1 MCPERGCC
9 TEACE
14 GVSRERLHKSL
25 QHISSTY
32 SPLLSLEASFRLSS
46 LPIFFV
52 LAVSILYDSGCVWS
66 MGREGA
72 AQVRAK
78 VFRDSV
84 LTKPSNISP
93 AHTLRFFPL
102 KHRF

>member
-1 MCPERGCC
+1 MTLGMCGVWGERVLHRSG
-9 TEACE
+9 
-14 GVSRERLHKSL
+14 GIPRQRLHKSL
-25 QHISSTY
+25 QHISSAH
-32 SPLLSLEASFRLSS
+32 SPLLSREASFRLSS
-46 LPIFFV
+46 LSPFFV

-72 AQVRAK
+72 AQMRSE

-93 AHTLRFFPL
+93 AHTLHF
-102 KHRF
+102 